1 MHLNRLNSAKPPKKT
16 NETMDKTCCTLGNN
30 MLIAHVI
37 VADVLNIYTRKSH
50 VEIMIYSNGV
60 SNVKLMG
67 LAVIL

>member
-1 MHLNRLNSAKPPKKT
+1 
-16 NETMDKTCCTLGNN
+16 MDKTCCTLGNN